1 MTSIP
6 RIYLLFGFLGAGKTT
21 LVRNLLDTANSDIPT
36 AVVVNEFGAVG
47 IDGEILQGKSIDTI
61 ELASGCI
68 CCTLRGS
75 LLNAIEELAHEKGAR
90 RIVIEATGVAD
101 PDDMLD
107 DLEDPSV
114 RGKFEVAPIVTVVD
128 SANFEKI
135 RSMLGEF
142 YESQV
147 INADI
152 VILNKIDLGTAEG
165 LDNVA
170 RQVKSLNN
178 EAEIRFAEHCD
189 VDSSLIFSER
199 TTQQIANHDTH
210 EHAHSHDHDHEHAH
224 DSMSSLVFQP
234 RNDLSKH
241 EFQQFCDELPD
252 RVWRMKGYMLLDEQP
267 VLIQY
272 AAGNLDISESQS
284 RDNYRMVVIGEALDG
299 QQLEPKLGHTIATA
313 NI

>member
-1 MTSIP
+1 MASIP
-6 RIYLLFGFLGAGKTT
+6 RIFLLFGFLGAGKTT

-75 LLNAIEELAHEKGAR
+75 LLSAIEELANEKGAK
-90 RIVIEATGVAD
+90 RIVVEATGVAD

-165 LDNVA
+165 LQNVA
-170 RQVKSLNN
+170 RQIEMLND
-178 EAEIRFAEHCD
+178 EADIRFTEHCD
-189 VDSSLIFSER
+189 VDSSVIFSER
-199 TTQQIANHDTH
+199 TTQQIAHHDAH
-210 EHAHSHDHDHEHAH
+210 EHPHSHDHTHAH
-224 DSMSSLVFQP
+224 DAMSSLVIQP
-234 RNDLSKH
+234 RNDLSRH
-241 EFQQFCDELPD
+241 EFEQFCDELPD

-272 AAGNLDISESQS
+272 AAGNLDISESAS
-284 RDNYRMVVIGEALDG
+284 RDNYRMVVIGEELNG
-299 QQLEPKLGHTIATA
+299 QQLEPKLGQTIATA
-313 NI
+313 NA

>member
-1 MTSIP
+1 MASIP
-6 RIYLLFGFLGAGKTT
+6 RIFLPFGFLGAGKTT

-75 LLNAIEELAHEKGAR
+75 LLSAIEELANEKGAK
-90 RIVIEATGVAD
+90 RIVVEATGVAD

-165 LDNVA
+165 LQNVA
-170 RQVKSLNN
+170 RQIEMLND
-178 EAEIRFAEHCD
+178 EADIRFTEHCD
-189 VDSSLIFSER
+189 VDSSVIFSER
-199 TTQQIANHDTH
+199 TTQQIAHHDAH
-210 EHAHSHDHDHEHAH
+210 EHPHSHDRTHAH
-224 DSMSSLVFQP
+224 DAMSSLVIQP
-234 RNDLSKH
+234 RNDLSRH
-241 EFQQFCDELPD
+241 EFEQFCDELPD
-252 RVWRMKGYMLLDEQP
+252 RDWRSKGWRFIDS
-267 VLIQY
+267 I
-272 AAGNLDISESQS
+272 AACLFPKSHIRMSRKSMSSE
-284 RDNYRMVVIGEALDG
+284 V
-299 QQLEPKLGHTIATA
+299 
-313 NI
+313 

>member
-1 MTSIP
+1 MAHIP
-6 RIYLLFGFLGAGKTT
+6 RIFLLFGFLGAGKTT

-75 LLNAIEELAHEKGAR
+75 LLSAIEELAHEKGAK
-90 RIVIEATGVAD
+90 RIVVEATGVAD

-107 DLEDPSV
+107 DLEDPSLK
-114 RGKFEVAPIVTVVD
+114 GNFEVAPIVTVVD

-165 LDNVA
+165 LENVA
-170 RQVKSLNN
+170 RQIKMLND
-178 EAEIRFAEHCD
+178 EADIRFTEHCD
-189 VDSSLIFSER
+189 VDPGLIFSER
-199 TTQQIANHDTH
+199 TTQQIEHHDTH
-210 EHAHSHDHDHEHAH
+210 EHSHSHNHTHAH
-224 DSMSSLVFQP
+224 DAMSSLVFQP
-234 RNDLSKH
+234 RNDLSRH
-241 EFQQFCDELPD
+241 EFEQFCDELPD
-252 RVWRMKGYMLLDEQP
+252 RIWRMKGYMLLDEQP

-272 AAGNLDISESQS
+272 AAGNLDISESAS
-284 RDNYRMVVIGEALDG
+284 RDNYRMVVIGEELNG
-299 QQLEPKLGHTIATA
+299 QQLEPKLGQTIATV
-313 NI
+313 NS